1 MAEADL
7 RGADPLF
14 LSGGYTV
21 KKTGACVRGLL
32 LAGMAMALASAG
44 CKSSGQ
50 GTAPGQGGVTGSEFN
65 DGGLAQ
71 NDQAG
76 QRGRAIGLETVYFDY
91 DSYQIRDDAK
101 PLLKG
106 NAQTI
111 KGKPNWPTVV
121 IEGYCDERGSE
132 EYNLALGQRR
142 AEQVKRYL
150 VDLGV
155 PATRL
160 DTVSFG
166 ESQPAVQGHDESAW
180 KYNRRTEFALSSSH

>member
-1 MAEADL
+1 M
-7 RGADPLF
+7 
-14 LSGGYTV
+14 S
-21 KKTGACVRGLL
+21 
-32 LAGMAMALASAG
+32 LAAAG

-50 GTAPGQGGVTGSEFN
+50 GATPAAGGVTGSEFD
-65 DGGLAQ
+65 DGGLAA

-91 DSYQIRDDAK
+91 DSFQIRDDAK

-111 KGKPNWPTVV
+111 KSKTSWPTVV

-132 EYNLALGQRR
+132 EYNLALGERR
-142 AEQVKRYL
+142 AQQVKRYL

-155 PATRL
+155 PSAHL

-166 ESQPAVQGHDESAW
+166 ESNPAVQGHDEAAW
-180 KYNRRTEFALSSSH
+180 RYNRRTEFALSSSR